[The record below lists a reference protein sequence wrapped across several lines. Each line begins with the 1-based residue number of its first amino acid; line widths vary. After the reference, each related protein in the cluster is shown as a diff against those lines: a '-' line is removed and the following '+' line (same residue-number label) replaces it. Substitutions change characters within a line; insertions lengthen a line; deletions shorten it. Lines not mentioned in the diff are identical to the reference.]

1 MISRTL
7 FAALLLSLAA
17 CASTKAQQEP
27 ARPTARISHDVFF
40 TFETP
45 TDEGCDALVA
55 ACRRLSDLPGVVHLV
70 AGRRDETQTRDVN
83 EQAYHVGLHVEF
95 EDQAA
100 YDGYGPHPVHM
111 ALVDEFVSQMSASV
125 VYDTRIAPPR

>member
-1 MISRTL
+1 MSIRTL
-7 FAALLLSLAA
+7 LAASLLALAA
-17 CASTKAQQEP
+17 CASPPSNGAPE
-27 ARPTARISHDVFF
+27 RPLARISHDVFF
-40 TFETP
+40 TFENP
-45 TDEGCDALVA
+45 TDEECDALVE
-55 ACRRLSDLPGVVHLV
+55 ACRRLEAVPGVVHLV
-70 AGRRDETQTRDVN
+70 AGRRDETQAREVN

-111 ALVDEFVSQMSASV
+111 ALVDEFVPRMSAVV